1 MGPSP
6 KPKSNPRAG
15 GAYKQRLSSSFF
27 THSASPEFR
36 AQTTRSIQL
45 PSEKDQKLLSFRKE
59 STIYRSGARS
69 IQSSSARSAT
79 FEIKQSSPRIIQVI
93 KDIESENCSIKFR
106 DCTHI
111 QHQYK
116 FIFLLIIS
124 CLILFRLEICVYKF
138 LARSMGHLY
147 LSSLSPNYN
156 SKPL

>member
-6 KPKSNPRAG
+6 KPNSNPRLVDPINRG
-15 GAYKQRLSSSFF
+15 PPSFS

-36 AQTTRSIQL
+36 AQTSRSIQL

-59 STIYRSGARS
+59 STTCGSRVRS

-79 FEIKQSSPRIIQVI
+79 FEIKRSHPRIIQVI
-93 KDIESENCSIKFR
+93 KKIESEDYNIKFR

-116 FIFLLIIS
+116 IQFVTQFS
-124 CLILFRLEICVYKF
+124 V
-138 LARSMGHLY
+138 
-147 LSSLSPNYN
+147 
-156 SKPL
+156 